1 MKFNDGYYRL
11 DQDDFNFCEPEKS
24 LRECKND
31 LINVDKIRKERS
43 NLLKDIYNY
52 LGIQNFLRATK
63 ILGNCV
69 YSYYPDK
76 EKIKECN
83 NYDIHHCAE
92 CWEKVIRELEE

>member
-24 LRECKND
+24 LREC
-31 LINVDKIRKERS
+31 
-43 NLLKDIYNY
+43 
-52 LGIQNFLRATK
+52 
-63 ILGNCV
+63 
-69 YSYYPDK
+69 
-76 EKIKECN
+76 N